1 MILWAAYW
9 WRERNCADMFANA
22 ARQLVCRYLSLVL
35 VILYW
40 MVLIT
45 TRIRRL
51 PREIS
56 VKTLSEYQVMFFNIT
71 S

>member
-1 MILWAAYW
+1 MVFTPQRQRNSHGILT
-9 WRERNCADMFANA
+9 R
-22 ARQLVCRYLSLVL
+22 VL

-56 VKTLSEYQVMFFNIT
+56 VKTLSEYQVMFLNICNKEEKFE
-71 S
+71 